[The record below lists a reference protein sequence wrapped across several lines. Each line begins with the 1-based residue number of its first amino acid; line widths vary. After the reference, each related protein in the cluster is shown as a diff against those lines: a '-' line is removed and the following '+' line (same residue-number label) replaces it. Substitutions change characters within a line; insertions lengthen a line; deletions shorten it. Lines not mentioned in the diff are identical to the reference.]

1 MTLLHIHNG
10 LVEILLTYAILND
23 EIQLVVYN
31 LIELSSTLGSAEEL
45 NRNRTFLSWE
55 FVYLSSGRGRI
66 GSALTLT
73 DRGDKSL
80 IEYAVEDLSCKDCLV
95 IVNSLTLEVVHND
108 TGRRI
113 HILVHFHGLFA
124 LAEAS
129 LFGSIHLRSSLT
141 LGYRSEIFYDK
152 FLSLSFVNV
161 TNKEELE
168 AISRREALTSHLKST
183 LIAYL
188 FHIISFY
195 LLTPDIIVEEEVIYR
210 VAERSE
216 GLTLSHLEG
225 FDSLF
230 FVCSKGFFVC
240 TDVGHIE
247 VGELEHCLK
256 VSHRRVTAKA

>member
-10 LVEILLTYAILND
+10 LVEILLTYAVLNN

-45 NRNRTFLSWE
+45 NRNRTFGCWE
-55 FVYLSSGRGRI
+55 FVDLGSGRGRI
-66 GSALTLT
+66 GSALALT
-73 DRGDKSL
+73 DRGNKSL
-80 IEYAVEDLSCKDCLV
+80 IEYAVEDLSCKYRLM
-95 IVNSLTLEVVHND
+95 IVNSLTLEVVHNN
-108 TGRRI
+108 TGRSI
-113 HILVHFHGLFA
+113 HILVYFHCLLT
-124 LAEAS
+124 LAEAG
-129 LFGSIHLRSSLT
+129 LFSSIHLRSSLT
-141 LGYRSEIFYDK
+141 LGYRSEIFYDE
-152 FLSLSFVNV
+152 FLSLGFVNV

-168 AISRREALTSHLKST
+168 AISRRETLASHLECA

-195 LLTPDIIVEEEVIYR
+195 LLTPDIIVEEEVVYR

-216 GLTLSHLEG
+216 GLTLGHLESFG
-225 FDSLF
+225 SLF

-240 TDVGHIE
+240 TNIGHIE

-256 VSHRRVTAKA
+256 VSHRRVATKT